1 MKSLTVAAAL
11 AALLV
16 PTLAGGSCIEQPEA
30 GKWVNVDPATRS
42 LTRIEARF
50 VCQDV
55 VINGKLYPP
64 GAPWYIHAFGVEAA
78 AQRMAS
84 GHIYAIFDQDS
95 VKRTVYARMSES
107 RPGQLWVYTWTD
119 FTDPNRA
126 DYGEHEW
133 FKRE

>member
-16 PTLAGGSCIEQPEA
+16 PALAGASCIEQPEA
-30 GKWVNVDPATRS
+30 GKWVNVNPATS
-42 LTRIEARF
+42 GLARIEIRF

-64 GAPWYIHAFGVEAA
+64 GAPWYIRAFGVEVA

-84 GHIYAIFDQDS
+84 GHIYATFGQDG
-95 VKRTVYARMSES
+95 VRRTVYARMSEF
-107 RPGQLWVYTWTD
+107 RPGQLWVYAWTG
-119 FTDPNRA
+119 A
-126 DYGEHEW
+126 DNGAHAW